1 MATSI
6 RTSSSRSGSGDK
18 DYGPFG
24 FLVVDDEEGI
34 QELVVDALRT
44 LGAKVVQKASNGEHA
59 LGMLT
64 SDPSRFHI
72 VISDCNMGPVNGLQ
86 LLKTIRSGKANGVDP
101 NLPIILL
108 TGHSDMPVVKRAV
121 ELKASGFLA
130 KPVSL
135 DKLTGAINKALSL

>member
-1 MATSI
+1 MTSI
-6 RTSSSRSGSGDK
+6 RTQSNRSGNRDK
-18 DYGPFG
+18 DYAPYG

-59 LGMLT
+59 IGILMA
-64 SDPSRFHI
+64 DPSRFHI
-72 VISDCNMGPVNGLQ
+72 VVSDCNMKPINGLQ
-86 LLKTIRSGKANGVDP
+86 LLKTIRSGKAGGVSPD
-101 NLPIILL
+101 LPIILL
-108 TGHSDMPVVKRAV
+108 TGHSDVPVVQRAV

-135 DKLTGAINKALSL
+135 DKLTAAINKALSL

>member
-6 RTSSSRSGSGDK
+6 RTKSGSASGDK
-18 DYGPFG
+18 DYGPYG

-34 QELVVDALRT
+34 QELVVDVLRT
-44 LGAKVVQKASNGEHA
+44 CGAKTVLKASNGEQA
-59 LGMLT
+59 LGML
-64 SDPSRFHI
+64 SADPSRCQI
-72 VISDCNMGPVNGLQ
+72 VISDCNMKPVNGLQ
-86 LLKTIRSGKANGVDP
+86 LLKSIRSGEASGVDK

-108 TGHSDMPVVKRAV
+108 TGHSDMPIVKRAV

-135 DKLTGAINKALSL
+135 EKLTKAINKALAL

>member
-6 RTSSSRSGSGDK
+6 RTKTGTASGDK
-18 DYGPFG
+18 DYGPYG

-34 QELVVDALRT
+34 QDLVIDVLRT
-44 LGAKVVQKASNGEHA
+44 CGAKTVLKASNGEQA
-59 LGMLT
+59 IGML
-64 SDPSRFHI
+64 SADPSRCQI
-72 VISDCNMGPVNGLQ
+72 VISDCNMKPVNGLQ
-86 LLKTIRSGKANGVDP
+86 LLKAIRGGEANGVDP

-135 DKLTGAINKALSL
+135 EKLTKAINKALSL

>member
-1 MATSI
+1 MATSM
-6 RTSSSRSGSGDK
+6 RSNSGRPGSGDK
-18 DYGPFG
+18 DYKPFG

-34 QELVVDALRT
+34 QDLVVDALRT
-44 LGAKVVQKASNGEHA
+44 LGAKTVLKASNGEQA
-59 LGMLT
+59 IGVLT
-64 SDPSRFHI
+64 AEPSRIHI
-72 VISDCNMGPVNGLQ
+72 VISDCNMAPVNGLQ
-86 LLKTIRSGKANGVDP
+86 LLKTVRSGKANGVDP

-135 DKLTGAINKALSL
+135 EKLTGAINKALSL